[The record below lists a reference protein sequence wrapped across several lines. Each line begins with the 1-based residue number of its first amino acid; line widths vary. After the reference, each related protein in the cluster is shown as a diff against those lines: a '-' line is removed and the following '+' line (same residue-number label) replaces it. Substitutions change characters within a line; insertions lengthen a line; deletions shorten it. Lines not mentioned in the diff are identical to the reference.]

1 MHRAAFRSDQP
12 ALVDLREQQI
22 AAVAHHGLRAHWI
35 THRSRDPLL
44 VTLLFQG
51 VLCDVQVIL
60 GISLGSL

>member
-35 THRSRDPLL
+35 THRSRDPLIM
-44 VTLLFQG
+44 TFPFQG
-51 VLCDVQVIL
+51 VPSEVQVIL